1 MSALQLRDLSKQ
13 YPGAPTPALDRLSL
27 EVRPGEL
34 VALLGASGCGK
45 STTLRLIAGL
55 LAPSGGDILFDER
68 SILAIPPERRGVGM
82 VFQKPLLLPH
92 MSVGENVGFGLR
104 VRGARSEAIRR
115 RADELLEMVQLP
127 GMAARRP
134 GQLSGGQEQR
144 VALARALAVEP
155 RLLLLDEP
163 FSQLDASLRA
173 EMRELVGGLQRRLGI
188 TTLLVTHDQEE
199 AVQLADRVALLSV
212 GRLLQFD
219 APRTL
224 FERPASL
231 VVARFFGGQN
241 FIPGQVEERTFFSV
255 FGALALGDALVPAGP
270 ATATIRPERIRLCSG
285 KAGGLRGVVTGARYL
300 GAQMRYTLR
309 VGSQELVVLA
319 DTAAP
324 LAPGDEVGVELP
336 PEALWVLPGE

>member
-1 MSALQLRDLSKQ
+1 
-13 YPGAPTPALDRLSL
+13 
-27 EVRPGEL
+27 

-104 VRGARSEAIRR
+104 VRGATPEAIRR
-115 RADELLEMVQLP
+115 RADELLELVQLP

-241 FIPGQVEERTFFSV
+241 FIPGRVEGRTFFSA
-255 FGALALGDALVPAGP
+255 FGRLALGDGLVPAGL

-285 KAGGLRGVVTGARYL
+285 QADGLRGVVTGARYL

-309 VGSQELVVLA
+309 VGSEELVALA